1 MSKLVS
7 KVFRIYWFVSFSMS
21 HCIAVNKIILDIT
34 KKLLND
40 ILGPSMD
47 VGFFCI
53 VNNPL
58 PHVDSK
64 FDTF

>member
-47 VGFFCI
+47 VGFFLYC
-53 VNNPL
+53 
-58 PHVDSK
+58 
-64 FDTF
+64 